1 VGLNLSTVRYQAQ
14 KSPKNNG
21 SDFVGIF
28 FELSR
33 PKKQNE
39 ILLADNHGFLVG

>member
-1 VGLNLSTVRYQAQ
+1 MGPILW
-14 KSPKNNG
+14 G
-21 SDFVGIF
+21 FF